1 MEENKFKIYSE
12 DNSLYIISN
21 SKTYSL
27 NKTSKAFTEINDYNP
42 SPDAKEFNIYSI
54 LGNIKAINN
63 NYMICALEVINIG
76 KILEANIYKIKKFT
90 YIPMQGNEINKEDVK
105 YLKMLDDF
113 LSRNNLYF
121 SNKLD
126 LTISLINFNSIKE
139 NKNINNID
147 NRNSFIFKNSIIK
160 YCWNYS
166 IGKYFDIDGMSDF
179 VFPVINGF
187 IDIKNETEDY
197 SDEFQ
202 FILIGRK
209 DTRRSGVRLLIRG
222 SDNEGNIA
230 NSCESEEIVIYHPN
244 NKDEIHIASFVQ
256 VRGSIP
262 LMWTQEPSLQLNP
275 QIRPR
280 NDFDVNATV
289 FKIHL
294 DELMNIYNSICCI
307 NLVDQKKDQK
317 IIGDYYSN
325 LIQNYREKNKNISN
339 KIDFAWFDFHA
350 ECKKLKYENIKKL
363 FKKNSVHKCLNSY
376 GYTHILIKSNILEAV
391 QNNEKIFDYLL
402 NNEQNFKFIQL
413 QKGAFR
419 TNCIDSLDRTN
430 VVQSTFARYFLF
442 KILYELKLSH
452 KQPSE
457 DDVFQKFQGGFE
469 NIFKIIW
476 ADHGDGISKPYSGT
490 GAMKSDF
497 VRTGKRTYKG
507 NLQDGVISLTRFY
520 INNFRDGYYQDCNDY
535 FLGKLNPKFD
545 KFKNHSL
552 LNIKIIMVIAIF
564 LCNYVYSILS
574 RLALPSDDIFS
585 VGKMIY
591 KGILY
596 FIIYIFILVLFS
608 TLSLNNFIDLHSKH
622 E

>member
-21 SKTYSL
+21 TKTYSL
-27 NKTSKAFTEINDYNP
+27 NISSKSLTEIDEYNP

-54 LGNIKAINN
+54 LGYIKALNSSYI
-63 NYMICALEVINIG
+63 ICAFEVINIG

-90 YIPMQGNEINKEDVK
+90 YIPIQGNEINKNDVK
-105 YLKMLDDF
+105 YLQMLDDF

-126 LTISLINFNSIKE
+126 LTISLINLNSIKE
-139 NKNINNID
+139 SKNLNKET
-147 NRNSFIFKNSIIK
+147 NSFIFKNSIIK

-166 IGKYFDIDGMSDF
+166 IGKYFDIDGMYDF
-179 VFPVINGF
+179 IHPVINGF
-187 IDIKNETEDY
+187 IDIKTERENY
-197 SDEFQ
+197 TDEFQ
-202 FILIGRK
+202 FVLIGRK

-222 SDNEGNIA
+222 ADNEGNVA

-244 NKDEIHIASFVQ
+244 NRDEIHMASFAQ

-289 FKIHL
+289 FKIHIEEIL
-294 DELMNIYNSICCI
+294 NTYNSICCI
-307 NLVDQKKDQK
+307 NLIDQKKDQK

-325 LIQNYREKNKNISN
+325 LIQNYKEKNKNISN
-339 KIDFAWFDFHA
+339 RVDFAWFDFHA

-376 GYTHILIKSNILEAV
+376 GYTHIIIKSDILEAV
-391 QNNEKIFDYLL
+391 QNNEKIIEYLL
-402 NNEQNFKFIQL
+402 NNEQNFKFIQI

-469 NIFKIIW
+469 NVFKIIW

-497 VRTGKRTYKG
+497 VRTGKRTYMG
-507 NLQDGVISLTRFY
+507 NLQDGIISLTRFY

-535 FLGKLNPKFD
+535 FLGKINPKFD

-552 LNIKIIMVIAIF
+552 MNVKIILGIAVF
-564 LCNYVYSILS
+564 LASYVYSFLS
-574 RLALPSDDIFS
+574 RLTLPSEYSFS
-585 VGKMIY
+585 FGKMIF
-591 KGILY
+591 KGFLY
-596 FIIYIFILVLFS
+596 FASYIFIVVLCS
-608 TLSLNNFIDLHSKH
+608 TLSLNSFIDLHSKH